1 MRALEKPV
9 EPRITMLRLSFEAEL
24 QDGEAADAR
33 DSIRR
38 DTASLDTAGT
48 DTEDL
53 DPFEGIEE
61 DEDKLEANEVLLED
75 C

>member
-1 MRALEKPV
+1 M
-9 EPRITMLRLSFEAEL
+9 
-24 QDGEAADAR
+24 AADAR

-53 DPFEGIEE
+53 DPFEGIEDDE
-61 DEDKLEANEVLLED
+61 DEVEANKDLLED

>member
-9 EPRITMLRLSFEAEL
+9 EPRTTLLRLGLEAEL

-38 DTASLDTAGT
+38 DTASLDTVFGSLFT
-48 DTEDL
+48 YKV
-53 DPFEGIEE
+53 G
-61 DEDKLEANEVLLED
+61 EAME
-75 C
+75 